1 MRVKSPEQDPSYG
14 QSASGA
20 AANPVPREEIE
31 RLFKEHNEALLCFIN
46 SRLHSWTESKD
57 VAQEAYV
64 KLLGLD
70 EVRAVSYLQAYLYKI
85 AGNLV
90 TDRMRK
96 REVRERH
103 EHFMFFDANDRER
116 EIPSAEAE
124 SIQHQE
130 RQRLEQAVAVLPAR
144 CRLVFTLVE
153 LEGKSVKSVAEHLR
167 IKPET
172 VRQFVHRAYENLA
185 EALADQLSNAKGAS

>member
-1 MRVKSPEQDPSYG
+1 MRAKSPGDRPCDDPG
-14 QSASGA
+14 RSGA
-20 AANPVPREEIE
+20 EPCPAQVSRDDVE

-46 SRLHSWTESKD
+46 ARLHSWAEAKD

-85 AGNLV
+85 AGNLIK
-90 TDRMRK
+90 DRMRK
-96 REVRERH
+96 REVRARC
-103 EHFMFFDANDRER
+103 EHFVFFEADDRER

-124 SIQHQE
+124 SITQQE
-130 RQRLEQAVAVLPAR
+130 RELIEKAVEELPAR
-144 CRLVFTLVE
+144 CRLAFRLVE
-153 LEGKSVKSVAEHLR
+153 LEGYSVQLASERLG

-172 VRQFVHRAYENLA
+172 VRQFVHRSYEFLA
-185 EALADQLSNAKGAS
+185 EALADQLGQPR